1 MGQYRSVDLIFLPF
15 LCLGLAILSL
25 WVYRSPW
32 LWGGFLALAL
42 ILAID
47 KDVANPFVLIPIG
60 TLFLIHLLLKKN
72 FLGYER
78 LFLIAVAIAISTC
91 LSFHWIPG
99 FHNWHISGRLWIN
112 FDVPFIGFFILALQL
127 PLIKSKGE
135 WRRVAL
141 KTVPL
146 TILGIGLMAILAV
159 YTGATTLHFKC
170 PTHPFIR
177 LLSNLFFVAISEEA
191 YFRGFIQEEIYK
203 YCGKGAKGSMI
214 AVIATSIIFA
224 LYHLK
229 WTSSLPILIFT
240 GIAGL
245 LYGSIYQYTK
255 AIESSI
261 FCHFALNF
269 VHMFFF
275 TYHAL

>member
-1 MGQYRSVDLIFLPF
+1 VDLIFLPF
-15 LCLGLAILSL
+15 VCLGLAILSF

-47 KDVANPFVLIPIG
+47 KEVANPFVLIPIG

-78 LFLIAVAIAISTC
+78 LLLIAVAIIISTC

-99 FHNWHISGRLWIN
+99 FHNWHVSGRFWIN

-135 WRRVAL
+135 WRKVAL
-141 KTVPL
+141 KAVP
-146 TILGIGLMAILAV
+146 ISMLGIGLMAMLAV
-159 YTGATTLHFKC
+159 YSGATTLQFKC
-170 PTHPFIR
+170 PTHPFARI
-177 LLSNLFFVAISEEA
+177 LSNLFLVAIPEEA

-203 YCGKGAKGSMI
+203 YCGKGAKGSI
-214 AVIATSIIFA
+214 LAVILTSLIFA

-229 WTSSLPILIFT
+229 WTSSLPLLVFT
-240 GIAGL
+240 GLAGL

-261 FCHFALNF
+261 FCHISLNLI
-269 VHMFFF
+269 HMFFF
-275 TYHAL
+275 SYHAI